1 MVILSH
7 QKKKTLVI
15 PIIEAMY
22 FTIVYQ
28 QNIQKW
34 KRIMSHFINCG
45 CRLSTFL
52 CIGFGHSV
60 RSCWAIEWKKAV
72 QIYIEYYL
80 IRNSDSLH
88 TFTYQFFLLWMENLK
103 GNIGAWKWEKVKVIH
118 YLFLHA
124 WPQSFFFCYH
134 SSFFPSKKHG
144 QFGS

>member
-1 MVILSH
+1 MCNKIFGYTFPS
-7 QKKKTLVI
+7 KKKNLGYTNNWSYVFYHCLPTKYTKVKN
-15 PIIEAMY
+15 ELCHTSSTVAVDY
-22 FTIVYQ
+22 
-28 QNIQKW
+28 
-34 KRIMSHFINCG
+34 
-45 CRLSTFL
+45 STFL
-52 CIGFGHSV
+52 CIGFGHGV

-124 WPQSFFFCYH
+124 WPQIIFLLLS
-134 SSFFPSKKHG
+134 
-144 QFGS
+144 Q